1 VGEDLRHLEEL
12 LAEITVEIKM
22 PMVAAVVVVV
32 VVVA

>member
-12 LAEITVEIKM
+12 LMEITVDIKM

-32 VVVA
+32 A